1 MYACA
6 EEDDA
11 RVGGAL
17 GIENIAA
24 AKMAFVVLVVIFEA
38 LSLAATFKWPA
49 QTFILEIFPLAVALN
64 FGMSHCVN
72 TLSVSENFLMVV
84 MGLAFKAHILRN
96 SLYLGIILQRYSCY

>member
-24 AKMAFVVLVVIFEA
+24 AKMAFVVLVIIFEA
-38 LSLAATFKWPA
+38 LSLAATLKWPA
-49 QTFILEIFPLAVALN
+49 QIFLLEIFPFAVA
-64 FGMSHCVN
+64 
-72 TLSVSENFLMVV
+72 
-84 MGLAFKAHILRN
+84 
-96 SLYLGIILQRYSCY
+96 

>member
-1 MYACA
+1 MYAGA
-6 EEDDA
+6 EKDDA

-72 TLSVSENFLMVV
+72 TLSVSENFLLV
-84 MGLAFKAHILRN
+84 MIGLAFQACA
-96 SLYLGIILQRYSCY
+96 LYRSCSP

>member
-1 MYACA
+1 M
-6 EEDDA
+6 
-11 RVGGAL
+11 GAL
-17 GIENIAA
+17 GYASIAA
-24 AKMAFVVLVVIFEA
+24 AKMCFMSLVVVFQA
-38 LSLAATFKWPA
+38 LSLATMLTWPA
-49 QTFILEIFPLAVALN
+49 HAFVLEIFPLAVALN